1 MDVERPRDFD
11 QILGD
16 EEEPS
21 KQSTDIINS
30 PQSLQT
36 SREMKIMEQAVS
48 EMEDSVKDKKQVP
61 PIQKTKSKT

>member
-1 MDVERPRDFD
+1 MDVELPRDFD

-21 KQSTDIINS
+21 KLDTDIINS
-30 PQSLQT
+30 PLSLQI

-48 EMEDSVKDKKQVP
+48 EMEDSVKDKK
-61 PIQKTKSKT
+61 

>member
-1 MDVERPRDFD
+1 MDVELPRDFD

-30 PQSLQT
+30 PQSLQS

-48 EMEDSVKDKKQVP
+48 EMEDSVKDKK
-61 PIQKTKSKT
+61 

>member
-1 MDVERPRDFD
+1 MDVELPRDFD
-11 QILGD
+11 QIFGD

-21 KQSTDIINS
+21 KLDTDIINS

-48 EMEDSVKDKKQVP
+48 EMEDSVKDKK
-61 PIQKTKSKT
+61 

>member
-1 MDVERPRDFD
+1 MDVELPRDFD
-11 QILGD
+11 QIVGD

-48 EMEDSVKDKKQVP
+48 EMEDSVKDKK
-61 PIQKTKSKT
+61 

>member
-1 MDVERPRDFD
+1 MDVELPRDFD

-30 PQSLQT
+30 PQSLQN

-48 EMEDSVKDKKQVP
+48 EMEDSVKDKK
-61 PIQKTKSKT
+61 